1 MNREWQKLN
10 EEEFEK
16 KRYEKEKWKR
26 EWRENVEKWVKKEG
40 VERMKKRRVITAKG
54 KNNEGWPGTLEWNE
68 KEKNER
74 KVEWR
79 HIIKKEC
86 EKSMHQKWEKV
97 NEEREKKQEREQR
110 RKPNNQT

>member
-54 KNNEGWPGTLEWNE
+54 K
-68 KEKNER
+68 K
-74 KVEWR
+74 
-79 HIIKKEC
+79 
-86 EKSMHQKWEKV
+86 
-97 NEEREKKQEREQR
+97 
-110 RKPNNQT
+110 